1 MRKIPYAKLCL
12 SLCLLAACASA
23 ALAQTKTLAASAD
36 ASPARDGAA
45 EVSPAQKYFTDV
57 VLVNQNGERMR
68 FYSDLLRDKVV
79 IINAFFATCTGS
91 CPPMSHNLA
100 RVQEALGDR
109 MGKDVVIL
117 SITVDPQMDTP
128 ERLKEYAAK
137 MGAKPGWYFLTGEQ
151 ANVELAQRKLG
162 QYVTDKQDHKA
173 ILLVGNVRT
182 GLWKKA
188 FALAPSDEIVELVRG
203 VLADK

>member
-1 MRKIPYAKLCL
+1 MRKIRFAPLGL
-12 SLCLLAACASA
+12 SLCLLAACALSA
-23 ALAQTKTLAASAD
+23 RAQTTTLASATL
-36 ASPARDGAA
+36 PRDTATEA
-45 EVSPAQKYFTDV
+45 SPAQKYFTDV
-57 VLVNQNGERMR
+57 VLVNQNGERVR
-68 FYSDLLRDKVV
+68 LYSDLLKDKVV
-79 IINAFFATCTGS
+79 IINAFFATCNGS

-100 RVQEALGDR
+100 RVQDALADR

-117 SITVDPQMDTP
+117 SLTVDPSMDTP

-162 QYVTDKQDHKA
+162 QYVADKQDHKA

-188 FALAPSDEIVELVRG
+188 FALAPSDEIVELVQS
-203 VLADK
+203 VLTDK

>member
-1 MRKIPYAKLCL
+1 MRKILFAPLGLCL
-12 SLCLLAACASA
+12 CMLAGVALSA
-23 ALAQTKTLAASAD
+23 QAQAQTLASTTLPHD
-36 ASPARDGAA
+36 NAA
-45 EVSPAQKYFTDV
+45 EATPAQKYFTDV

-68 FYSDLLRDKVV
+68 FYSDLLKDKVV

-100 RVQEALGDR
+100 RVQDALGDR

-117 SITVDPQMDTP
+117 SITVDPAMDTP
-128 ERLKEYAAK
+128 ERLKEYATK
-137 MGAKPGWYFLTGEQ
+137 MGARPGWYFLTGEQ

-188 FALAPSDEIVELVRG
+188 FALAPSDEIVELVQS

>member
-1 MRKIPYAKLCL
+1 MRKILFVPLGLC
-12 SLCLLAACASA
+12 LCLLASLTAQ
-23 ALAQTKTLAASAD
+23 AQTLAGATLPHD
-36 ASPARDGAA
+36 NAA
-45 EVSPAQKYFTDV
+45 EASPAQKYFTDV
-57 VLVNQNGERMR
+57 VLVNQNGERVR
-68 FYSDLLRDKVV
+68 FYSDLLKDKVV

-91 CPPMSHNLA
+91 CPPMSHNLS
-100 RVQEALGDR
+100 RVQDALADR

-117 SITVDPQMDTP
+117 SITVDPAMDTP

-188 FALAPSDEIVELVRG
+188 FALAPSDEIVKLVQS

>member
-1 MRKIPYAKLCL
+1 MRKTPFAHLGL
-12 SLCLLAACASA
+12 SICLLAGVAISA
-23 ALAQTKTLAASAD
+23 QAQTPTLATGAGVQPARAD
-36 ASPARDGAA
+36 AP
-45 EVSPAQKYFTDV
+45 ETSPAQKYFTDV
-57 VLVNQNGERMR
+57 VLVDQEGKRMR
-68 FYSDLLRDKVV
+68 FYSDLLKDKVV

-100 RVQEALGDR
+100 RVQDALGDR
-109 MGKDVVIL
+109 MGKDVIIL
-117 SITVDPQMDTP
+117 SITVDPAMDTP
-128 ERLKEYAAK
+128 ERLKEYATK

-188 FALAPSDEIVELVRG
+188 FALAPSDEIIKLVQN

>member
-1 MRKIPYAKLCL
+1 MSRIPFTHLGL

-23 ALAQTKTLAASAD
+23 ARSQTKTLTAGSTTQ
-36 ASPARDGAA
+36 PAGGGAA
-45 EVSPAQKYFTDV
+45 DVSPAQKYFTDV

-68 FYSDLLRDKVV
+68 LYSDLLKGKVV
-79 IINAFFATCTGS
+79 IINAFFATCQGS

-117 SITVDPQMDTP
+117 SITVDPEMDTP

-162 QYVTDKQDHKA
+162 QYVADKQDHKA
-173 ILLVGNVRT
+173 ILLVGNERT

-188 FALAPSDEIVELVRG
+188 FALAPSEEIVELVRG

>member
-1 MRKIPYAKLCL
+1 MRKILFAPLGLCL
-12 SLCLLAACASA
+12 CMLAGVALSAQAQTQTLASA
-23 ALAQTKTLAASAD
+23 TLPHD
-36 ASPARDGAA
+36 NTA
-45 EVSPAQKYFTDV
+45 EASPAQKYFTDV
-57 VLVNQNGERMR
+57 VLVNQDGKRMR
-68 FYSDLLRDKVV
+68 FYSDLLKDKVV

-100 RVQEALGDR
+100 RVQDALADR

-117 SITVDPQMDTP
+117 SITVDPSMDTP
-128 ERLKEYAAK
+128 ERLKEYASK
-137 MGAKPGWYFLTGEQ
+137 MGARPGWYFLTGEQ

-188 FALAPSDEIVELVRG
+188 FALAPSDEIVELVQS

>member
-1 MRKIPYAKLCL
+1 MRKILFAPLGL
-12 SLCLLAACASA
+12 SLCMLAGVALSAQAQTQTLASA
-23 ALAQTKTLAASAD
+23 TLPHD
-36 ASPARDGAA
+36 KAA
-45 EVSPAQKYFTDV
+45 EASPAQKYFTDV

-68 FYSDLLRDKVV
+68 FYSDLLKDKVV

-100 RVQEALGDR
+100 RVQDALGDR

-117 SITVDPQMDTP
+117 SITVDPSMDTP

-137 MGAKPGWYFLTGEQ
+137 MGAGPGWYFLTGEQ

-188 FALAPSDEIVELVRG
+188 FALAPSDEIVELVKS

>member
-1 MRKIPYAKLCL
+1 MVAGVAL
-12 SLCLLAACASA
+12 SAQ
-23 ALAQTKTLAASAD
+23 AQTRTLTASTGTR
-36 ASPARDGAA
+36 PARDDAP

-57 VLVNQNGERMR
+57 VLVNQDGKRMR
-68 FYSDLLRDKVV
+68 FYSDLLKDKVV

-100 RVQEALGDR
+100 RVQDALGDR

-117 SITVDPQMDTP
+117 SITVDPSMDTP

-151 ANVELAQRKLG
+151 ANVDLAQRKLG

-188 FALAPSDEIVELVRG
+188 FALAPSDEIVELVQS
-203 VLADK
+203 VLTDK

>member
-1 MRKIPYAKLCL
+1 MRKILFAPLGLCL
-12 SLCLLAACASA
+12 CMLACVASA
-23 ALAQTKTLAASAD
+23 HAQTTTIASATLPNEK
-36 ASPARDGAA
+36 AAA
-45 EVSPAQKYFTDV
+45 ESPAQKYFTDV

-68 FYSDLLRDKVV
+68 FYSDLLKDKVV

-100 RVQEALGDR
+100 RVQDALADR

-117 SITVDPQMDTP
+117 SITVDPAMDTP

-188 FALAPSDEIVELVRG
+188 FALAPSDEIVELVQS